1 MALCRALNVKR
12 SDCPMSRVIL
22 TCYGGILLVRCDI
35 MYLDL
40 ELSLLESGI
49 VEFMQEQEEEN
60 KYLREE
66 ITQLAYTNEKITQSM
81 SFMTEQFAK
90 VFETLKFLTQHRGQ
104 VQRPTQAPRAMSAP
118 PTQQNVTESN

>member
-1 MALCRALNVKR
+1 
-12 SDCPMSRVIL
+12 MSRVIL

-118 PTQQNVTESN
+118 PTQPNVTESN